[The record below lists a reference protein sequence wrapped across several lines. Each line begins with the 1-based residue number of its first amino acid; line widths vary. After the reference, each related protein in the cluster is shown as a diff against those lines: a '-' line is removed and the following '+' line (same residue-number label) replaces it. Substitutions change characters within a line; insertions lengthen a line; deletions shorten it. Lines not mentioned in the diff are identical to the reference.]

1 MIAILDYGMG
11 NLGSVYKALS
21 FLGMQ
26 AVITGDPDVAG
37 TAQALVLPGVGAMR
51 PAMIN
56 MRARGLD
63 RTVHDT
69 IEAGKPFLGI
79 CLGMQMLFDTSEED
93 DADGLGILP
102 GRVRRIPAAAGIK
115 IPHMGWNRITLR
127 GPEAAGGPGALL
139 RDGESVYFV
148 HSYHAVPD
156 DLSILTAVSDHG
168 IPFTAAVRSGSID
181 AFQFHPEKSGDRGI
195 EILRRWLTRMEGS
208 KV

>member
-11 NLGSVYKALS
+11 NLGSVHKALS
-21 FLGMQ
+21 HLGAS
-26 AVITGDPDVAG
+26 AVVTSDPDVANA
-37 TAQALVLPGVGAMR
+37 AQALVLPGVGAMR
-51 PAMIN
+51 SAMVN

-63 RTVHDT
+63 RTVRDA

-79 CLGMQMLFDTSEED
+79 CLGMQMLFERSEED

-127 GPEAAGGPGALL
+127 GAEAAGGPGALL
-139 RDGESVYFV
+139 REGESVYFV
-148 HSYHAVPD
+148 HSFHAVPD
-156 DLSILTAVSDHG
+156 DPSILTAMSDHG
-168 IPFTAAVRSGSID
+168 IMFAAAVRSGSVD

-195 EILRRWLTRMEGS
+195 EILRRWLTRMEGTTR
-208 KV
+208 

>member
-11 NLGSVYKALS
+11 NLGSVHKALS
-21 FLGMQ
+21 FLGAQ
-26 AVITGDPDVAG
+26 AVITGDPEVAG

-63 RTVHDT
+63 RTVRDA
-69 IEAGKPFLGI
+69 IEAGIPFLGI
-79 CLGMQMLFDTSEED
+79 CLGMQILFDTSEED

-127 GPEAAGGPGALL
+127 GSEAAGGPGSLL
-139 RDGESVYFV
+139 REGESVYFV

-156 DLSILTAVSDHG
+156 DSSILTAMSDHG
-168 IPFTAAVRSGSID
+168 IPFTAAVRSGSVD

-195 EILRRWLTRMEGS
+195 EILRRWLTRMGGS